1 MGFPAPHPGLLFV
14 RTKSN
19 QKTARREK
27 PFRWG
32 FSPVTP
38 SSATTQRGAQ
48 APLWKPPHNLRPL
61 CSTVEVPLRA
71 CGAGG
76 ESKEGAAAPSLVV
89 AGGWSLG
96 GGHSRKCPPPM
107 RPFGDFSGE
116 GKVTRGVGVEPPRKG
131 YGGRRPR
138 KGRGVG
144 PGRPHGKRVC
154 APYICKIIVS
164 PTWLQRK
171 ITVMLQTLPFH

>member
-1 MGFPAPHPGLLFV
+1 MGLPAPHPGLLFV

-32 FSPVTP
+32 FSPVTS
-38 SSATTQRGAQ
+38 SSATTQRGAP

-131 YGGRRPR
+131 YEGRRPR

-154 APYICKIIVS
+154 VP
-164 PTWLQRK
+164 PTYVK
-171 ITVMLQTLPFH
+171 